1 MVLSL
6 LLSTFLTVFIAE
18 LGDKTQLATLTISGT
33 SNKPLAVFLG
43 SSSALV
49 FASLLGALTGGSI
62 SSFVPEVVLKSIASI
77 TFFIIGIRLF
87 INSFAIDKEEKDIRL
102 EVDGGVNLQNLQKIA
117 SAGADTFVA
126 GSAIFKSE
134 KSLHTIEHHANYIIR
149 KGSHELGRRT
159 LEGSRPGMALLVYS
173 GLKIISKSGYEL
185 LINLGIEKAKTFAS
199 ILTRVQRLSVRPENG
214 QNWTG
219 KLMSVIMLWRLR

>member
-62 SSFVPEVVLKSIASI
+62 SNFLPEVFLKSIASV
-77 TFFIIGIRLF
+77 TFMIIGIKLLKDSL
-87 INSFAIDKEEKDIRL
+87 ISNKDEKDN
-102 EVDGGVNLQNLQKIA
+102 D
-117 SAGADTFVA
+117 
-126 GSAIFKSE
+126 
-134 KSLHTIEHHANYIIR
+134 
-149 KGSHELGRRT
+149 
-159 LEGSRPGMALLVYS
+159 
-173 GLKIISKSGYEL
+173 
-185 LINLGIEKAKTFAS
+185 
-199 ILTRVQRLSVRPENG
+199 EN
-214 QNWTG
+214 N
-219 KLMSVIMLWRLR
+219 

>member
-62 SSFVPEVVLKSIASI
+62 SSFLPEVVLKSIASI

-87 INSFAIDKEEKDIRL
+87 INSFTIEKKDN
-102 EVDGGVNLQNLQKIA
+102 NL
-117 SAGADTFVA
+117 
-126 GSAIFKSE
+126 E
-134 KSLHTIEHHANYIIR
+134 KSFFSIFITTFTTIFIA
-149 KGSHELGRRT
+149 ELGDKTQIAT
-159 LEGSRPGMALLVYS
+159 LMLSAESGKTIIVFLGSSLALISSSIVGVLIGKWVS
-173 GLKIISKSGYEL
+173 KKISPSKFALFTGVLMILISIFLAYE
-185 LINLGIEKAKTFAS
+185 TFKNY
-199 ILTRVQRLSVRPENG
+199 L
-214 QNWTG
+214 
-219 KLMSVIMLWRLR
+219 